1 MMFNNPNDYW
11 QGHDPYK
18 GMNDDERMGVGCMQ
32 AASVIV
38 GVVLGL
44 LLCALFSSCSTQR
57 VVTVERKTTDTL
69 MMLNSIRDSIYLRD
83 SIFVTQQVAGD
94 TVRITTDRWH
104 TKFRDRLVTDTI
116 YRAVR
121 DTVPIPYTVEKK
133 VKADLTWWQESRL
146 MLANIVLIILSVLF
160 LFKVLKL
167 KLKP

>member
-1 MMFNNPNDYW
+1 MIYNNPNDYW
-11 QGHDPYK
+11 QGQDPYK

-44 LLCALFSSCSTQR
+44 LLCALLSSCSTQR

-69 MMLNSIRDSIYLRD
+69 LCYSSKRDSVYLRD

-94 TVRITTDRWH
+94 TVRITTNRWH

-121 DTVPIPYTVEKK
+121 DTVPVPYTVEKK

-146 MLANIVLIILSVLF
+146 MLANIVLIILAVLF
-160 LFKVLKL
+160 LFKGLKF
-167 KLKP
+167 LKP

>member
-1 MMFNNPNDYW
+1 
-11 QGHDPYK
+11 
-18 GMNDDERMGVGCMQ
+18 MQ

-121 DTVPIPYTVEKK
+121 DTVPVPYAVEKK
-133 VKADLTWWQESRL
+133 VKADLNWWQESRL
-146 MLANIVLIILSVLF
+146 MLANIVLIILAILF
-160 LFKVLKL
+160 LFKGLKF
-167 KLKP
+167 LKP